1 MEDARGFGGPYVEL
15 ENVCFSYR
23 FGGFRLGDVSLA
35 FDRARITAIVGQNGS
50 GKTTLGKLMAGIL
63 KPQSGEIR
71 LLGEATKQ
79 MGLHEFGSKIGYL
92 FQNPERQL
100 FAQTVEEEVTFAQE
114 LLGVPP
120 DAAREKAGGL
130 LRALHLDHLKKAA
143 PLKLSRGEKQRLVI
157 AAILV
162 NGPGFLLLDEPSTA
176 LDSERKAALYG
187 MLARLCEQGIGIAVI
202 THDDGFVQRYAHRV
216 VTMEGGRVVRDEKD

>member
-1 MEDARGFGGPYVEL
+1 MEEKRGCGGPYVEF
-15 ENVCFSYR
+15 ENVCYSYPS
-23 FGGFRLGDVSLA
+23 GGFRLEDVSLA
-35 FDRARITAIVGQNGS
+35 FDSARITAIVGRNGS

-63 KPQSGEIR
+63 KPESGEIR
-71 LLGEATKQ
+71 LLGEPAAK
-79 MGLHEFGSKIGYL
+79 MELHEFGLRIGYL

-114 LLGVPP
+114 LLGVPQ
-120 DAAREKAGGL
+120 DTAKEKADGL
-130 LRALHLDHLKKAA
+130 LRTLHLDHLKQAI

-176 LDSERKAALYG
+176 LDSRRKAALYG
-187 MLARLCEQGIGIAVI
+187 MLADLCGQGIGIAVI
-202 THDDGFVQRYAHRV
+202 THDDGFVDRYAHRV
-216 VTMEGGRVVRDEKD
+216 VTMEEGRVVRDE

>member
-1 MEDARGFGGPYVEL
+1 MAEQQGFGGAYVEL
-15 ENVCFSYR
+15 RDVCYGYPS
-23 FGGFRLGDVSLA
+23 GGFRLEDITLA
-35 FDRARITAIVGQNGS
+35 FEKARITAIVGQNGS

-71 LLGEATKQ
+71 LLGERTAG
-79 MGLHEFGSKIGYL
+79 MELHEFGSRIGYL

-114 LLGVPP
+114 LLGVSP
-120 DAAREKAGGL
+120 DAAKEKADSL
-130 LRALHLDHLKKAA
+130 LRALHLDHLKKAI

-162 NGPGFLLLDEPSTA
+162 SGPQFLLLDEPSTA
-176 LDSERKAALYG
+176 LDSQRKAALYA
-187 MLARLCEQGIGIAVI
+187 MLAELCEKGIGIAVI
-202 THDDGFVQRYAHRV
+202 THDDGFVKRYAHRV
-216 VTMEGGRVVRDEKD
+216 VTMQEGRVASDERS